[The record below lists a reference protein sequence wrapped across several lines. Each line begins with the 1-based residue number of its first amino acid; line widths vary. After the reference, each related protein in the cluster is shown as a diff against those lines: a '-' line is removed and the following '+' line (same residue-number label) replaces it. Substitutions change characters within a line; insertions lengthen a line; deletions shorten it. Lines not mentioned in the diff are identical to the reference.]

1 MRSRVVEPGDED
13 DKALLERHRLGD
25 PQAFASLVGR
35 YQKPIYNAAFR
46 VLGRAQDAN
55 DVAQEVFLR
64 IFDRLDDYDPKHKFF
79 SWIYRIAV
87 NESID
92 MLRRTNREEPLED
105 DADFEAADSSDP
117 QWHYEARQAA
127 ARVQRAL
134 MGMKVDDRV
143 VITLRHFAECGYA
156 DMAMILAIDEK
167 TVKSRLFEAR
177 RRLAAQLADLRGVY
191 S

>member
-1 MRSRVVEPGDED
+1 ME
-13 DKALLERHRLGD
+13 LLERHRRGD
-25 PQAFASLVGR
+25 PHAFASLVAR
-35 YQKPIYNAAFR
+35 YEKPIYNAAFR
-46 VLGRAQDAN
+46 VLGRAQDAS

-64 IFDRLDDYDPKHKFF
+64 IFERLDDYDPRHKFF

-92 MLRRTNREEPLED
+92 MLRRTGREDPLED
-105 DADFEAADSSDP
+105 DADFQAADSVDP
-117 QWHYEARQAA
+117 QWQYEARQAA
-127 ARVQRAL
+127 VRVQRAL

-156 DMAMILAIDEK
+156 DMAAILAIDEK